1 MNADDTSGS
10 RISRALAQRGFT
22 YKGRS
27 RDRWYLFDG
36 SLSVDGASYPV
47 RLAVDPLGQALP
59 LVKLTPIPE
68 RLRPVAPHVMAGG
81 NLCYASS
88 GSITLDIFDPEGQV
102 LACVGRAENVLG
114 QVLRGELT
122 DDLEEEFFSCWPG
135 DNPCLLDFDASR
147 KQPLHA
153 LVQKVAGNGPA
164 LVALTDD
171 PSSTSAKLQALGAST
186 ERSTSV
192 VVRRLSTTVSPR
204 PLQDSWPPKTVSD
217 LLRWQG
223 ALDSQVRRKIEQF
236 IHRAAKTRADHGIL
250 CVVES
255 PKLTYAFAVTFDRP
269 GQNSHARLT
278 TLESVYAM
286 EVVPMTCIRIDDTYL
301 AQRNIP
307 GRRTL
312 VGKRIMLIGCG
323 TIGGYL
329 AESLVKA
336 GAGSGGGE
344 LVLVDFD
351 HLFPQNI
358 GRHRLGMNY
367 LFHKKAVA
375 LAQELKRGA
384 PAANISPLPTDA
396 MRVDL
401 SRADLIVDA
410 TGEEALGHLLVR
422 RLSESNFKPTL
433 SVWIEGPGTAVRSLF
448 RESNDAACVRC
459 LKDNDRKAIYPVVD
473 GVVPTVLA
481 GHGCESLYVPF
492 PASVSMH
499 AACLGTEMVLEWA
512 NGVTTPRLRTR
523 VLDAKFQAGHK
534 DTDPERR
541 LSCPACLS

>member
-36 SLSVDGASYPV
+36 SLGVDGASYPIS
-47 RLAVDPLGQALP
+47 LAVDPLGQALP

-81 NLCYASS
+81 ILCYASR
-88 GSITLDIFDPEGQV
+88 GSITLDVFDPEGQV
-102 LACVGRAENVLG
+102 LACVERAESILG
-114 QVLRGELT
+114 QALRGELT
-122 DDLEEEFFSCWPG
+122 DDLEEEFFSCWPA
-135 DNPCLLDFDASR
+135 DNPCLLDFEASLAR
-147 KQPLHA
+147 PLHA
-153 LVQKVAGNGPA
+153 LVQKVAENTAP

-171 PSSTSAKLQALGAST
+171 PSRTSSKLQALGAST
-186 ERSTSV
+186 ERSSSV
-192 VVRRLSTTVSPR
+192 VVRRVRTSVSPR

-217 LLRWQG
+217 LLRWQA
-223 ALDSQVRRKIEQF
+223 ALDRHVRKKIEQY
-236 IHRAAKTRADHGIL
+236 IYQAAKTQANHGIL

-255 PKLTYAFAVTFDRP
+255 PKLSYGFAVTFERNTQDSR
-269 GQNSHARLT
+269 ARLP

-286 EVVPMTCIRIDDTYL
+286 TVMPMTCIRIDDAYL

-312 VGKRIMLIGCG
+312 AGKRIKLIGCG

-344 LVLVDFD
+344 LVLVDSD

-367 LFHKKAVA
+367 LFQNKAEA
-375 LAQELKRGA
+375 LGKELKRGS
-384 PAANISPLPTDA
+384 PAANIAALPVDA

-401 SRADLIVDA
+401 SHADLIVDA
-410 TGEEALGHLLVR
+410 TGEEAFGHLLVR
-422 RLSESNFKPTL
+422 RLSGSNFKPTL
-433 SVWIEGPGTAVRSLF
+433 SVWIEGPGTAVRGLL

-459 LKDNDRKAIYPVVD
+459 LKDKDRSAIYPVVD
-473 GVVPTVLA
+473 GVVPTVFA

-499 AACLGTEMVLEWA
+499 AACLGTEMVLDWV
-512 NGVTTPRLRTR
+512 NGMAAPRLRTR
-523 VLDAKFQAGHK
+523 VLDAEFQPGHK

>member
-10 RISRALAQRGFT
+10 RISRALAQRGFG

-27 RDRWYLFDG
+27 SDRWYLFDG
-36 SLSVDGASYPV
+36 SLIVDGASYPV
-47 RLAVDPLGQALP
+47 RLSVDPLGQALP

-81 NLCYASS
+81 ILCYASS

-102 LACVGRAENVLG
+102 LACVERAEAVLG

-122 DDLEEEFFSCWPG
+122 DDLEEEFFSCWPA
-135 DNPCLLDFDASR
+135 DNPCLLDFDASLKR
-147 KQPLHA
+147 PLHA
-153 LVQKVAGNGPA
+153 LVQMVAGNGPP

-171 PSSTSAKLQALGAST
+171 PSITSTKLQALGAST
-186 ERSTSV
+186 ETSTSV
-192 VVRRLSTTVSPR
+192 VVRRVSTSASPR

-217 LLRWQG
+217 VLRWQ
-223 ALDSQVRRKIEQF
+223 AVLDRHARRKIEQF
-236 IHRAAKTRADHGIL
+236 VHQAAKTQANHGIL

-255 PKLTYAFAVTFDRP
+255 PKITYAFAVTFDRP
-269 GQNSHARLT
+269 RQNSHARLT

-286 EVVPMTCIRIDDTYL
+286 DVVPMTCIRIDDAYL

-312 VGKRIMLIGCG
+312 AGKRIVLIGCG

-329 AESLVKA
+329 AESFVKA
-336 GAGSGGGE
+336 GAGSSGGE
-344 LVLVDFD
+344 LLLVDFD

-384 PAANISPLPTDA
+384 PAANIMPLPTDA

-422 RLSESNFKPTL
+422 RLSGSNFKPML
-433 SVWIEGPGTAVRSLF
+433 SIWIEGPGTAVRGLL
-448 RESNDAACVRC
+448 RESNEVGCVRC
-459 LKDNDRKAIYPVVD
+459 LKDNGRSAIYPVVD

-499 AACLGTEMVLEWA
+499 AACLGTEMVMDWA
-512 NGVTTPRLRTR
+512 NGIATPRLRTR
-523 VLDAKFQAGHK
+523 VLDAKFQSGHI

-541 LSCPACLS
+541 FSCPACLS